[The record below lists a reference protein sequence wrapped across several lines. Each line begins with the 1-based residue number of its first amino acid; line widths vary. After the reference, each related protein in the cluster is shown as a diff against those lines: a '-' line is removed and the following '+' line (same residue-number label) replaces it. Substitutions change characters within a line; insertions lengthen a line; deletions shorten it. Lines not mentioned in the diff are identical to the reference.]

1 VVVGVRDGLSALHF
15 GLTKKTV
22 REGALNT
29 LQESKHPGSD
39 IASSLNPIAVSQIR
53 WLSELQ
59 LLAIVLFKKY
69 KLS

>member
-29 LQESKHPGSD
+29 LQELKHPGSD
-39 IASSLNPIAVSQIR
+39 IGSSSNPIAVSQIR
-53 WLSELQ
+53 WQSELQ
-59 LLAIVLFKKY
+59 LLAKVLLKKFKP
-69 KLS
+69 S